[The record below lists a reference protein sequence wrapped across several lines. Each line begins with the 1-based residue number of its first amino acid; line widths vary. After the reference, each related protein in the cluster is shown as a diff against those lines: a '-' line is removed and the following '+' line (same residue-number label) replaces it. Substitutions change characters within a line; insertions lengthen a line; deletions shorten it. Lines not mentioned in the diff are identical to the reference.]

1 MAPASFPGPF
11 LSFPQVYLYCDMFN
25 STYRRA
31 LLFRINEIINM
42 KRIFTVS
49 FLILISFVSSNS
61 QNKIIIAAASDLKF
75 TLDSVIY
82 AFSKTNKEKIDVTYG
97 SSGKLTE
104 QIINGAPFDIFFSAD
119 ILYPQRLKQ
128 QKQTSSAIYHYATG
142 RLVIWS
148 KKIDPRENGM
158 QSLLD
163 PGVKKIAIANPLHAP
178 YGKRA
183 IESLTY
189 YQMAETLK
197 SKLVYGENISQAA
210 QFAST
215 GAADIGI
222 IALSIA
228 LSPNMKKENGR
239 YFLIPEDSH
248 QPLIQGA
255 VITLHG
261 RENKLAAAFFE
272 FIKSDETAKILSH
285 FGFSNPESSY
295 K

>member
-1 MAPASFPGPF
+1 MRKIIA
-11 LSFPQVYLYCDMFN
+11 V
-25 STYRRA
+25 
-31 LLFRINEIINM
+31 LLFAITPS
-42 KRIFTVS
+42 IFS
-49 FLILISFVSSNS
+49 KAQDKIL
-61 QNKIIIAAASDLKF
+61 IAAASDLKF
-75 TLDSVIY
+75 TLDSVIN
-82 AFSKTNKEKIDVTYG
+82 AFSKTNNGKIDVTYG

-104 QIINGAPFDIFFSAD
+104 QIINGAPFHIFFSAD
-119 ILYPQRLKQ
+119 ILYPERLKQ
-128 QKQTSSAIYHYATG
+128 QEQTSSEIYHYATG

-148 KKIDPRENGM
+148 KKIDPGKDGM
-158 QSLLD
+158 KSLLD
-163 PGVKKIAIANPLHAP
+163 PGAKKIAIANPLHAP

-183 IESLTY
+183 MESLKFY
-189 YQMAETLK
+189 KLSDSMS

-228 LSPNMKKENGR
+228 LSPNMKKQNGR

-261 RENKLAAAFFE
+261 RENKLAATFFE

-285 FGFSNPESSY
+285 YGFSNPKSSY